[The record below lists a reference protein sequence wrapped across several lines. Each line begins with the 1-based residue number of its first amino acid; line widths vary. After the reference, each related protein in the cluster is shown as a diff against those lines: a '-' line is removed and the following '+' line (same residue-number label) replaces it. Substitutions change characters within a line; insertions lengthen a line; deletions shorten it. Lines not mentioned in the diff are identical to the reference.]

1 MNLNRLFELAG
12 LPNNDLLL
20 EAAYD
25 GMIDSL
31 KKSYPNNVDEINQ
44 YIKKAKELFTAPNKQ
59 SPTSDKMVWYIKV
72 LKAVLSNN
80 INTAKGS
87 YNFTNMETFNNDL
100 FHYYGYNIPQIFDT
114 ELNNQNISELF
125 QTFNTIVQNYQK
137 SDKPPVPVVEGD
149 YELIKCND
157 GTSWW
162 FINRSYCEEEG
173 RSGKHCGNVVGK
185 NDTSQRILSLRTPNH
200 NVILTFILLKN
211 GYLGEMKAKA
221 NQKPSTKYHP
231 NIMQLLLN
239 PKIKGIKGAGY
250 APYMNFSIF
259 DLSDN
264 DIKILINH
272 GKQSFIADQI
282 KAEPIEF
289 LKAPDYIKNVKEYQQ
304 VAIQSLPALKHL
316 IGSEKLLGAWENA
329 IHEEPALIIYAPPE
343 LHNFKSMVT
352 YRLKYYPEDLLKAP
366 KYVSQ
371 DFDILKAVIEYDNN
385 SIQYVMPTTPR
396 YNELCKIAVSNRAYT
411 LEFVPETLRT
421 LELCKIAVSQD
432 GDTLQ
437 YVPENLRTY
446 ELCKIAVSKNGYA
459 LQYVPENLRTE
470 ELCKIVVSD
479 NGYALEFVPEK
490 LRTYELCKIA
500 VSKYV
505 RALAHVPTD
514 LPQYEELCKQSM
526 KNGGKLNDIKP
537 EFRTYEVCKL
547 AVMYNYRSFN
557 FKFIPTTIDN
567 YEELCRIAVKYDTEY
582 RENSDSPMIRNG
594 KSIVHYINDEKL
606 RLKLMKEFN
615 INESLDFKYFQT
627 L

>member
-31 KKSYPNNVDEINQ
+31 KKTFPNNINDIDEN
-44 YIKKAKELFTAPNKQ
+44 IKKAKQLFTAPNKQ
-59 SPTSDKMVWYIKV
+59 SPTNDKMVWYIKV
-72 LKAVLSNN
+72 LRASLSNN
-80 INTAKGS
+80 INNTKGS

-114 ELNNQNISELF
+114 ELTNQNISELF
-125 QTFNTIVQNYQK
+125 QTLNTIVQNYQK

-162 FINRSYCEEEG
+162 YVNRAYCEEEG

-221 NQKPSTKYHP
+221 NQKPSEKYHP

-304 VAIQSLPALKHL
+304 IAIKALPALKHL

-329 IHEEPALIIYAPPE
+329 IHEEPSLIIYAPQE
-343 LHNFKSMVT
+343 LHNFKEFVIS
-352 YRLKYYPEDLLKAP
+352 YLKYQPDDILKAP
-366 KYVSQ
+366 KSVSQ
-371 DFDILKAVIEYDNN
+371 DFDILKEVIDDYWGTIE
-385 SIQYVMPTTPR
+385 YVMPTTPR
-396 YNELCKIAVSNRAYT
+396 YEELCR
-411 LEFVPETLRT
+411 
-421 LELCKIAVSQD
+421 
-432 GDTLQ
+432 
-437 YVPENLRTY
+437 
-446 ELCKIAVSKNGYA
+446 IAVSKNGYA

-470 ELCKIVVSD
+470 EICKIAVSKNWYALKFVPENLRTKELCKLAVSN
-479 NGYALEFVPEK
+479 NGEALEFVPDN
-490 LRTYELCKIA
+490 LRTEEICKIAVPNNGESLEYVPENLRTFELCKIA
-500 VSKYV
+500 VEQNGHNLQYV
-505 RALAHVPTD
+505 PENLRI
-514 LPQYEELCKQSM
+514 EELCK
-526 KNGGKLNDIKP
+526 
-537 EFRTYEVCKL
+537 
-547 AVMYNYRSFN
+547 
-557 FKFIPTTIDN
+557 
-567 YEELCRIAVKYDTEY
+567 IAVA
-582 RENSDSPMIRNG
+582 ENQYALQYVPNHL
-594 KSIVHYINDEKL
+594 KEKIKQEL
-606 RLKLMKEFN
+606 N
-615 INESLDFKYFQT
+615 IQESLDFKYFQT

>member
-1 MNLNRLFELAG
+1 MNIERLFELAG

-31 KKSYPNNVDEINQ
+31 KKTYPNNINDIDEN
-44 YIKKAKELFTAPNKQ
+44 IKKAKKLFTAPNKQ
-59 SPTSDKMVWYIKV
+59 SPTNDKMVWYIKV
-72 LKAVLSNN
+72 LKASLSNN

-125 QTFNTIVQNYQK
+125 QTLNTIVQNYQK

-162 FINRSYCEEEG
+162 YVNRAYCEEEG

-185 NDTSQRILSLRTPNH
+185 NDTTQRILSLRTPNH
-200 NVILTFILLKN
+200 NVLLTFILLKN

-221 NQKPSTKYHP
+221 NQKPSEKYHP

-239 PKIKGIKGAGY
+239 PKIKGIQGAGY

-272 GKQSFIADQI
+272 GKESFIADQI
-282 KAEPIEF
+282 KAEPVEF

-304 VAIQSLPALKHL
+304 IAIESMPALKHL

-329 IHEEPALIIYAPPE
+329 IHEEESLIIYAPQE
-343 LHNFKSMVT
+343 LHNFKSKVT
-352 YRLKYYPEDLLKAP
+352 YRLKYYPEDILKAP

-371 DFDILKAVIEYDNN
+371 DFDILKAVIEYDGDA
-385 SIQYVMPTTPR
+385 IEYVMPTTPR
-396 YNELCKIAVSNRAYT
+396 YEELCKIAVVHSSTALVN
-411 LEFVPETLRT
+411 VPKILRT
-421 LELCKIAVSQD
+421 L
-432 GDTLQ
+432 
-437 YVPENLRTY
+437 
-446 ELCKIAVSKNGYA
+446 
-459 LQYVPENLRTE
+459 
-470 ELCKIVVSD
+470 
-479 NGYALEFVPEK
+479 
-490 LRTYELCKIA
+490 
-500 VSKYV
+500 
-505 RALAHVPTD
+505 
-514 LPQYEELCKQSM
+514 
-526 KNGGKLNDIKP
+526 
-537 EFRTYEVCKL
+537 EVCKL
-547 AVMYNYRSFN
+547 AVSEYGHALRFVPDHL
-557 FKFIPTTIDN
+557 K
-567 YEELCRIAVKYDTEY
+567 EKVKQEL
-582 RENSDSPMIRNG
+582 
-594 KSIVHYINDEKL
+594 
-606 RLKLMKEFN
+606 N
-615 INESLDFKYFQT
+615 IQESLDLQYFQT

>member
-1 MNLNRLFELAG
+1 MYMNIERLFELAG

-31 KKSYPNNVDEINQ
+31 KKTFPNNVDEINQ

-59 SPTSDKMVWYIKV
+59 SPTNDKMVWYIKV
-72 LKAVLSNN
+72 LRASLSNN

-114 ELNNQNISELF
+114 ELTNQNISELF
-125 QTFNTIVQNYQK
+125 QTLNTIVQTYQK

-162 FINRSYCEEEG
+162 FVNRAYCEEEG

-185 NDTSQRILSLRTPNH
+185 NDTTQRILSLRTPNH

-221 NQKPSTKYHP
+221 NQKPSEKYHP

-282 KAEPIEF
+282 KAEPVEF

-304 VAIQSLPALKHL
+304 IAINALPALKHL

-329 IHEEPALIIYAPPE
+329 IHEEPSLIIYAPQE
-343 LHNFKSMVT
+343 LHNFKEFVIS
-352 YRLKYYPEDLLKAP
+352 YLKYQPEDILKAP
-366 KYVSQ
+366 KSVSQ
-371 DFDILKAVIEYDNN
+371 NFDILKEVIEYRGEN
-385 SIQYVMPTTPR
+385 IQYVIPNTPR
-396 YNELCKIAVSNRAYT
+396 YNELCKIAVSKTTYALYHIPEDYRTFEVCRIA
-411 LEFVPETLRT
+411 LAQDSEAIVDVPPTVDNYYQ
-421 LELCKIAVSQD
+421 LCKFAMEHSGGRSPTILKNIPVS
-432 GDTLQ
+432 
-437 YVPENLRTY
+437 LRTY
-446 ELCKIAVSKNGYA
+446 ELCKIAVDNNGYSIR
-459 LQYVPENLRTE
+459 E
-470 ELCKIVVSD
+470 
-479 NGYALEFVPEK
+479 
-490 LRTYELCKIA
+490 
-500 VSKYV
+500 
-505 RALAHVPTD
+505 VPTE
-514 LPQYEELCKQSM
+514 LTEYEELCKTALSAYDPDSDLP
-526 KNGGKLNDIKP
+526 NSITLRYIKP
-537 EFRTYEVCKL
+537 EFRTFEVCKT
-547 AVMYNYRSFN
+547 AVMASGTNLEYV
-557 FKFIPTTIDN
+557 PPTIDN
-567 YEELCRIAVKYDTEY
+567 YEEICRLAIKKDIEY
-582 RENSDSPMIRNG
+582 RSNHHLPIIRNG
-594 KSIVHYINDEKL
+594 KKVVIKFVQDENL

-615 INESLDFKYFQT
+615 INESIDFKYFQT